1 MHLKRM
7 WIKLLTGKNKTISI
21 DMFVSRKL
29 RADHIVDYV
38 IYMWQVE
45 DLIRACNLDIDLVR
59 KTLLPKYDVTDEEKR
74 QLDKWYSELV
84 DMMLTEGLREK
95 GHLNIVRIVM
105 MQLEELHHKLLSDQ
119 KEQIYASLYYQV
131 LPYIV
136 GLRKNS
142 TDLDRGEIE
151 TCMDALYG
159 FSLLKMQGKDVSKET
174 TEALSR
180 VGNFLTF
187 LSERYKTKD
196 DPEEDMPVG

>member
-1 MHLKRM
+1 
-7 WIKLLTGKNKTISI
+7 
-21 DMFVSRKL
+21 MFVSRKL